1 MFERNCSACRSPSF
15 RQCQPCSRA
24 EAVLAAG
31 MGKTVQAA
39 NKEGRLNLHVGRY
52 GTEVF
57 LNEFRK
63 EYPEIKVVT
72 VNGTAP
78 APFFILDG
86 IAKAME
92 NMGHHAAKTRL

>member
-1 MFERNCSACRSPSF
+1 MW
-15 RQCQPCSRA
+15 
-24 EAVLAAG
+24 
-31 MGKTVQAA
+31 
-39 NKEGRLNLHVGRY
+39 GRY

-92 NMGHHAAKTRL
+92 NMAIIQLKLGFRGLIVLLP

>member
-1 MFERNCSACRSPSF
+1 
-15 RQCQPCSRA
+15 
-24 EAVLAAG
+24 
-31 MGKTVQAA
+31 
-39 NKEGRLNLHVGRY
+39 VGRY

-92 NMGHHAAKTRL
+92 NMAIIQLKLGFRD

>member
-1 MFERNCSACRSPSF
+1 
-15 RQCQPCSRA
+15 
-24 EAVLAAG
+24 
-31 MGKTVQAA
+31 
-39 NKEGRLNLHVGRY
+39 VGRSGQRY
-52 GTEVF
+52 FQTK
-57 LNEFRK
+57 FRK

-92 NMGHHAAKTRL
+92 NMAIIQLKLGFRGLIVLLP

>member
-1 MFERNCSACRSPSF
+1 
-15 RQCQPCSRA
+15 
-24 EAVLAAG
+24 
-31 MGKTVQAA
+31 MGKNRSGSEQRGAP
-39 NKEGRLNLHVGRY
+39 ESSCGSF